1 MAPKDWIT
9 IVISCLALLVSV
21 VSYLLRTREDKR
33 GTRQALT
40 DTLTALG
47 EVSLSMAKLK
57 IENPRASNDVMSLR
71 RTYNSQRRY
80 LANHA
85 EFLLDQIPDLSADID
100 HNMLAGAFDAI
111 GDPARA
117 EEHWRACVAKSPSD
131 TLRAMN
137 LRGFARFLFY
147 RGNASVGR
155 QKYEESLQVNLP
167 DNDASRRIRADTFAL
182 WFTTEREFGFLQE
195 ADRRRESAIAEARR
209 IGHQGMQSEMLKY
222 IEDLAKTPHALEPAA
237 EPAPLPPRGAGS

>member
-9 IVISCLALLVSV
+9 VLISCLALLVSV
-21 VSYLLRTREDKR
+21 VTYLLLTREDKR

-47 EVSLSMAKLK
+47 EVSLAMTKLK
-57 IENPRASNDVMSLR
+57 IENPSASNDVMSLR

-85 EFLLDQIPDLSADID
+85 EFLLDRIPELSADID
-100 HNMLAGAFDAI
+100 HNMLAVAFEAI
-111 GDPARA
+111 GDLARA
-117 EEHWRACVAKSPSD
+117 EEHWGACVARSPSD
-131 TLRAMN
+131 ALRAMN

-147 RGNASVGR
+147 RGNPSVGR

-167 DNDASRRIRADTFAL
+167 DNDPGRRIRADTFAL
-182 WFTTEREFGFLQE
+182 WFATEREFGFLQE
-195 ADRRRESAIAEARR
+195 ADRRRESAVAEARR
-209 IGHQGMQSEMLKY
+209 IGHQGMQREMLRY
-222 IEDLAKTPHALEPAA
+222 IEDLASRPQALEPVA
-237 EPAPLPPRGAGS
+237 EPAPLPPKGAGS